1 MDKVLIAGAINFG
14 IGAILSLI
22 AFILY
27 RKKSA
32 KLKGSLTANGVVTG
46 LTKSQV
52 NVFTSGTIDEELIF
66 REEENIFKGGSYA
79 PLIEFSDK
87 SGKKHNIQGAASSPP
102 KYKIGQQVEIFY
114 MESNPEK
121 AIINSFLEKWL
132 IVLMLGG
139 FGAILLFCG
148 VMILLFMK

>member
-1 MDKVLIAGAINFG
+1 MDKVLIAGGINFG

-27 RKKSA
+27 QKKSA
-32 KLKGSLTANGVVTG
+32 KLKGSLTANGIVTG
-46 LTKSQV
+46 LTESQV
-52 NVFTSGTIDEELIF
+52 NVFTSGTIEDELIF

-79 PLIEFSDK
+79 PLIEYSDK

-102 KYKIGQQVEIFY
+102 KYKIGQQVEILY
-114 MESNPEK
+114 LESDPEK
-121 AIINSFLEKWL
+121 AIINSFLEKWMV
-132 IVLMLGG
+132 VLMLGG
-139 FGAILLFCG
+139 FGALLLLCG